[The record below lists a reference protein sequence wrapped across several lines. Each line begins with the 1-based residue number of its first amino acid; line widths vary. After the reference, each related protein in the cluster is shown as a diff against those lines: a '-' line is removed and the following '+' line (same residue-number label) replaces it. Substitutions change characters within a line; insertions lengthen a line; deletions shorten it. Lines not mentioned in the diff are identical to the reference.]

1 MTSGSV
7 TDFPADRQ
15 ALDPIELLYAA
26 ADAGEDVYEAAVQ
39 FGMKAREDDDRS
51 KWLIGDLAQFVRKA
65 YGQNRIGE
73 FAKAIN
79 APVDRVKEYRTVS
92 AFWTKAA
99 RADFLDYEALSYSH
113 FRLAKRLKEFED
125 ACDFLQDV
133 AANAWT
139 VEQARI
145 ELNELMGKPTPPMR
159 LLDAEAWVYATDA
172 DSGRLVFDLERGV
185 SSLPLEKLTPG
196 LRVRLIVMEGDD
208 E

>member
-1 MTSGSV
+1 MT
-7 TDFPADRQ
+7 TIE
-15 ALDPIELLYAA
+15 ALDPIDLLYAA

-65 YGQNRIGE
+65 YGKNRIGE

-99 RADFLDYEALSYSH
+99 RADFLEYEALSYSH

-145 ELNELMGKPTPPMR
+145 ELNELLGKPTPPMR
-159 LLDAEAWVYATDA
+159 LLDAEATVERVPSSAHFAPVVSFLLAAGVD
-172 DSGRLVFDLERGV
+172 LVT
-185 SSLPLEKLTPG
+185 LEKLTPG